1 MNAKLG
7 NFSEISKLLSIK
19 KQDERRYSV
28 TILKIQSWT
37 SALQAVLGEA

>member
-7 NFSEISKLLSIK
+7 NFSEISKLLSVK
-19 KQDERRYSV
+19 SKMSGD
-28 TILKIQSWT
+28 ILSLFSNWT